1 MQKLDG
7 ETKAQMNGPLDA
19 LAELVVT
26 LNVAYEDEV
35 LALKKTGEIE
45 AAASIVAR
53 CYVNST
59 STIDLAE
66 IIAEQYKLAATPSRH
81 VCVTRLAI
89 VESRNE
95 KAVDV
100 AFRCT
105 RPAMLP
111 HHCHIAKCQNSA
123 RNEPPCLLV
132 ASSNTHTV
140 HSPPQHIFSAQ
151 QNDSSFYAKYSKAV
165 NVNLECMVTPTRG
178 GSAMEYLSHELVIV
192 EKDDGSTEIL
202 RGDWLLRIV
211 AANKH
216 AFSQPVTC
224 HRLPAR
230 AEDVKCFE
238 EVVGTKQ
245 NCSFVFDV
253 EDWRNLY
260 EAVNDS
266 VMRQLQDRVVFLDD
280 DKGLSQTVGFTLE
293 GVGEVPRVPNALGVT
308 TSPEKPGNVYT
319 VFEIEMKFV

>member
-1 MQKLDG
+1 
-7 ETKAQMNGPLDA
+7 MNGPLDA

-45 AAASIVAR
+45 AAGSIVAR

-132 ASSNTHTV
+132 RVLIRTLFTV
-140 HSPPQHIFSAQ
+140 HPNTSSARNKTIPPS
-151 QNDSSFYAKYSKAV
+151 
-165 NVNLECMVTPTRG
+165 
-178 GSAMEYLSHELVIV
+178 
-192 EKDDGSTEIL
+192 
-202 RGDWLLRIV
+202 
-211 AANKH
+211 
-216 AFSQPVTC
+216 
-224 HRLPAR
+224 
-230 AEDVKCFE
+230 
-238 EVVGTKQ
+238 
-245 NCSFVFDV
+245 
-253 EDWRNLY
+253 
-260 EAVNDS
+260 
-266 VMRQLQDRVVFLDD
+266 MRSIQR
-280 DKGLSQTVGFTLE
+280 
-293 GVGEVPRVPNALGVT
+293 P
-308 TSPEKPGNVYT
+308 
-319 VFEIEMKFV
+319 